1 MRSFMAI
8 VLAVIFGFLGALG
21 INHIPQGLTALS
33 NLEIASPNNP
43 IQATASPAAPQDAF
57 ALEILPTEP
66 HFSLLIP
73 YENLNGSSWT
83 WLTVAITNNL
93 GSSLQL
99 DYAKLTP
106 ELRDANGK
114 TIKLQRHEQPEQSS
128 CAEIA
133 SGKKEKSVQYV
144 QLHSQDQK
152 LQLRYGN
159 WYANSLQKPGTY
171 QLPYIYDDQTDGNW
185 YADGL
190 QPGKYQLRYIYNY
203 PQPSDCHYPSKGQV
217 SQAQPGIKPV
227 VSNFVEIWIVP
238 SVLINNTTAE
248 ADGFLTETLVPE
260 RVWDIPPPGSSAI
273 NPVKVGVRI
282 TNNTS
287 TTRFIRYADSP
298 SPHLTGEDG
307 NRVAS
312 FDIYQGGTR
321 GGCSPLK
328 PGESATFSWDAN
340 LFWKKNVLHL
350 EGYISL
356 NNIGTGYY
364 SEYQQLKPGKY
375 KVGMNYFPV
384 WDISGNLPDLDLP
397 EVCSKEI
404 KESMTNSPFRM
415 PIHASGI
422 NPSVEV
428 NLVQQSEP

>member
-1 MRSFMAI
+1 MAI

-33 NLEIASPNNP
+33 NFEIASPNNP
-43 IQATASPAAPQDAF
+43 IPATASQATPQDAF

-114 TIKLQRHEQPEQSS
+114 TIKLQRNEKPEQSS

-133 SGKKEKSVQYV
+133 SGKKDKSVEYV

-152 LQLRYGN
+152 LQL
-159 WYANSLQKPGTY
+159 TY
-171 QLPYIYDDQTDGNW
+171 GNW

-190 QPGKYQLRYIYNY
+190 QPGTYQLRYIYNY
-203 PQPSDCHYPSKGQV
+203 PQPSDCHHPSKGQV
-217 SQAQPGIKPV
+217 SQAPPGIKPV
-227 VSNFVEIWIVP
+227 VSNFVEIRIVQ
-238 SVLINNTTAE
+238 SILINSTTAE

-260 RVWDIPPPGSSAI
+260 RVWYIPPPGSSAI

-287 TTRFIRYADSP
+287 TTRFIRYVDSP

-364 SEYQQLKPGKY
+364 SEYQKLKPGKY
-375 KVGMNYFPV
+375 KVGMNYSPV
-384 WDISGNLPDLDLP
+384 WDISVSLPDLDLP